1 MRVAIRPLPTI
12 RVGDIR
18 WWWRRRL
25 RWMAARI
32 SRPVGISTAA
42 QIHTRSTVCSV
53 CPGTRPRVIR
63 VSRNMLARATVASIG
78 PISSRNL
85 RLSRRRYTRR
95 AASIPDDG
103 GDVEQ
108 DHPQRWGG
116 LVRLRHPPVG
126 QERCHRRRQH
136 VDGDRDDCAQR
147 IQTDQAGE
155 PAPVEDARDGD
166 TGSRASVGSSRRSVF
181 VAISLD
187 SPPHKHRPQ
196 VTGTQGCH
204 PGFICTFSLEMR
216 GQLPAR
222 RFAKTSSNTFVAA
235 TWARSVRIWIWPV
248 VQCRGWSSQVDNV
261 PMVGPGCR

>member
-63 VSRNMLARATVASIG
+63 VSREHARQGDGRLDRSDLVEELAVEPAPVHPSGREH
-78 PISSRNL
+78 
-85 RLSRRRYTRR
+85 
-95 AASIPDDG
+95 PDDG

-116 LVRLRHPPVG
+116 LVRLRHPPIG
-126 QERCHRRRQH
+126 QN
-136 VDGDRDDCAQR
+136 VATDADRTSMA
-147 IQTDQAGE
+147 IVTI
-155 PAPVEDARDGD
+155 VLS
-166 TGSRASVGSSRRSVF
+166 GSRRIRRANLLPKTRATATPAAERPSAVQAERLRRHQSRFTPR
-181 VAISLD
+181 
-187 SPPHKHRPQ
+187 KHRPQ

-216 GQLPAR
+216 GYNSPKAVCENLIETPSWR
-222 RFAKTSSNTFVAA
+222 R
-235 TWARSVRIWIWPV
+235 PG
-248 VQCRGWSSQVDNV
+248 RG
-261 PMVGPGCR
+261 R